1 MSGAKE
7 TPRQKMIGMMYLI
20 LTALLALNISKDV
33 LDAFIVVNKG
43 LENTNKNFSNRNDEL
58 YAQFD
63 LAKSVDP
70 VRVSP
75 NWEKAQQIKKQ
86 SDGLIKYINE
96 LKLKLI
102 AETDGISKQVA
113 DTIQM
118 TSINGKDNY
127 DIPTN
132 IMIGSSED
140 GSNGASREL
149 KNKLIAYEKL
159 LSNSILPMDKKKV
172 EIDINTDDP
181 PKNDNNE
188 NWEVYNFFH
197 RPLVASITILSK
209 FSNDVKNSEATVVDY
224 LLKQVD
230 EGSIKFDT
238 IAAKVI
244 PQSNYVLLGEEY
256 KADLFLA
263 AFNKTK
269 NPEIT
274 VGNYNETTSS
284 FEGVSNKLNVENGL
298 GKYNVNTTRE
308 GLVSYSGTIKV
319 VAPSGKEMIFPFKS
333 EYIVARPALTVS
345 ADNMNVFYAGLDN
358 PVSVSVPGIANDRLK
373 VSISNGT
380 ITPLG
385 NGKFNVNVMS
395 GTQANITVVATMENG
410 EVRNMG
416 SSTFRVK
423 SVPKG
428 TARFAGQIE
437 DGNVTIGEINAQFGL
452 SAFYQNFEFKADC
465 RVTSFDVSIMAAGG
479 ISDDHHQDG
488 NSFGPILKS
497 RIGKMKRGD
506 RIYFYNILSV
516 GPDKKIV
523 KLSPLMFKVRS

>member
-1 MSGAKE
+1 MSGSKE

-70 VRVSP
+70 VRVLP
-75 NWEKAQQIKKQ
+75 NWEKAQQVKKQ
-86 SDGLIKYINE
+86 AAGLIKYINE
-96 LKLKLI
+96 LKVKLI
-102 AETDGISKQVA
+102 AETDGISLQVA

-118 TSINGKDNY
+118 TNINGKDNY

-140 GSNGASREL
+140 GSNGASRDL
-149 KNKLIAYEKL
+149 KNKLIAYEKQ
-159 LSNSILPMDKKKV
+159 LSNYILPIDKKKV
-172 EIDINTDDP
+172 EIDINTEDP

-209 FSNDVKNSEATVVDY
+209 FSNDVKNAEATVVDY

-230 EGSIKFDT
+230 EGSMKFDT

-269 NPEIT
+269 NPEIE

-284 FEGVSNKLNVENGL
+284 FEGASNKLTVENGL
-298 GKYNVNTTRE
+298 GKYNVNTTKE

-385 NGKFNVNVMS
+385 NGKFNVNVMT
-395 GTQANITVVATMENG
+395 GIQANITVVATMENG

-416 SSTFRVK
+416 TSTFRVK
-423 SVPKG
+423 TIPKG
-428 TARFAGQIE
+428 TARFAGQID
-437 DGNVTIGEINAQFGL
+437 DGSLTKGEIETQQGL
-452 SAFYQNFEFKADC
+452 VAFYQNFDFKANC
-465 RVTSFDVSIMAAGG
+465 IVTSFDFSIVTNG
-479 ISDDHHQDG
+479 ISTEFHQEG
-488 NSFGPILKS
+488 NLFSQDLKKNIS
-497 RIGKMKRGD
+497 KLRRGD
-506 RIYFYNILSV
+506 KIIFSNINSI
-516 GPDKKIV
+516 GPDKRPV
-523 KLSPLMFKVRS
+523 KLSGLFFKVRS

>member
-1 MSGAKE
+1 MSGSKN

-43 LENTNKNFSNRNDEL
+43 LENTNKNFANRNDDL

-70 VRVSP
+70 VRVSS
-75 NWEKAQQIKKQ
+75 NWEKAQNVKKQ
-86 SDGLIKYINE
+86 ANNLIKYINE
-96 LKLKLI
+96 LKVKLI
-102 AETDGISKQVA
+102 AETDGVSIQVA
-113 DTIQM
+113 DTLQM
-118 TSINGKDNY
+118 ANINGKDNY

-140 GSNGASREL
+140 GSNGASRDL

-159 LSNSILPMDKKKV
+159 LSNYILPIDKKKV
-172 EIDINTDDP
+172 EIDINAAYP

-188 NWEVYNFFH
+188 NWEVYNFFN
-197 RPLVASITILSK
+197 RPLVACITILSK
-209 FSNDVKNSEATVVDY
+209 FSNDVKNSEATIVDY

-230 EGSIKFDT
+230 EGSMKFDT

-269 NPEIT
+269 NPEIE

-284 FEGVSNKLNVENGL
+284 FDGVSNKLTVESGL
-298 GKYNVNTTRE
+298 GKYNVSTTRE

-319 VAPSGKEMIFPFKS
+319 VAPSGKEMVFPFKS

-358 PVSVSVPGIANDRLK
+358 PVSVSVPGIPNDRLK
-373 VSISNGT
+373 VSINNGT
-380 ITPLG
+380 IAPLG
-385 NGKFNVNVMS
+385 NGKFNVNVMN
-395 GTQANITVVATMENG
+395 GPQANITVVAKMENG

-416 SSTFRVK
+416 TSTFRVK
-423 SVPKG
+423 NIPKG
-428 TARFAGQIE
+428 TARFANQIS
-437 DGNVTIGEINAQFGL
+437 DGSVTKGELKAQLGL
-452 SAFYQNFEFKADC
+452 TAFYQNFEFKADC
-465 RVTSFDVSIMAAGG
+465 RVVSFDLSIISAG
-479 ISDDHHQDG
+479 ISEEFHIVG
-488 NSFGPILKS
+488 NSFSNEMKT
-497 RIGKMKRGD
+497 RFGKIKRGD
-506 RIYFYNILSV
+506 KIIFSNINSV
-516 GPDKKIV
+516 GPDKKT
-523 KLSPLMFKVRS
+523 LLLGSLMFKIIR